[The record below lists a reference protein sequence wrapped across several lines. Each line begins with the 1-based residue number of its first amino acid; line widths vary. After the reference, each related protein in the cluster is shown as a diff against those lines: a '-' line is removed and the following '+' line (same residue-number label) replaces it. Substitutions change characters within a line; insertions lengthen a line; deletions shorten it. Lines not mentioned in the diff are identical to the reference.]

1 MKKSPLLII
10 FFTVFIDLIGFGI
23 LLPLLPFYAKN
34 LGANALI
41 VGLLFTSFSL
51 MQFLFAPL
59 WGRLSDRIGRRP
71 IILLGLLGSSI
82 SYLIFGLADS
92 LWILLAS
99 RLFAGICGAN
109 ISTAQAYIADS
120 TGPENRAKGMG
131 IIGAAYGLGFI
142 FGPAIGGILSQWGY
156 RVPAFFASGLALAN
170 FLAALLLVPES
181 LKPGV
186 ASTRPERG
194 LNWSRLRLALA
205 QPKLRIYL
213 VLFFLSTFAFAN
225 LEGTFAL
232 MTARKYHLDARHN
245 GYLFAYIGILITV
258 MQGGLIG
265 RLVKRF
271 GELRLVSAGLLCL
284 VFSLG
289 LLPFWP
295 NVGWL
300 LIGLLPLT
308 FGHGVSN
315 PSLASLISRTANA
328 ADQGGVLGVSQ
339 SMASLGRILGPAW
352 GGLIYDQ
359 LGFEYPYLTGGL
371 FMLLAFLLSV
381 FPQRHFKAGGL
392 PL

>member
-34 LGANALI
+34 LGANALT

-51 MQFLFAPL
+51 MQFLFAPI

-82 SYLIFGLADS
+82 SYLIFGLADT
-92 LWILLAS
+92 LWVLLAS

-186 ASTRPERG
+186 ISSRPERG
-194 LNWSRLRLALA
+194 FNWSRLRFALA

-232 MTARKYHLDARHN
+232 MTARKYQLDARHN
-245 GYLFAYIGILITV
+245 GYLFAYIGILITI

-265 RLVKRF
+265 RLVKKY
-271 GELRLVSAGLLCL
+271 GELRLVATGLLCL
-284 VFSLG
+284 VFSLA
-289 LLPFWP
+289 LLPYWP
-295 NVGWL
+295 TVGWL
-300 LIGLLPLT
+300 LVGLLPLT

-315 PSLASLISRTANA
+315 PSLEI
-328 ADQGGVLGVSQ
+328 
-339 SMASLGRILGPAW
+339 GRAH
-352 GGLIYDQ
+352 
-359 LGFEYPYLTGGL
+359 
-371 FMLLAFLLSV
+371 V
-381 FPQRHFKAGGL
+381 
-392 PL
+392 

>member
-34 LGANALI
+34 LGANALT

-82 SYLIFGLADS
+82 SYLIFGMANS
-92 LWILLAS
+92 LWLLLAS

-109 ISTAQAYIADS
+109 ISTAHAYIADS

-170 FLAALLLVPES
+170 FLAALFFVPES

-186 ASTRPERG
+186 ASSRTERG

-213 VLFFLSTFAFAN
+213 VLYFLSTFAFAN

-232 MTARKYHLDARHN
+232 MTARKYQLDARHN
-245 GYLFAYIGILITV
+245 GYLFAYIGILITI

-315 PSLASLISRTANA
+315 PSLSSLISRTAA
-328 ADQGGVLGVSQ
+328 ASEQGGVLGVSQ

-352 GGLIYDQ
+352 GGFIYDQ

-381 FPQRHFKAGGL
+381 LPRRHSASG
-392 PL
+392 